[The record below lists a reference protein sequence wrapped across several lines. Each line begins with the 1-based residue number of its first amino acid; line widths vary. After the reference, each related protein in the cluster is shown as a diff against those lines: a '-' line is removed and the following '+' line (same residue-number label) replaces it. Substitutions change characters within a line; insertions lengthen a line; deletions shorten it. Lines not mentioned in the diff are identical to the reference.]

1 MKKIGLAAAILIA
14 GCFAGPNPL
23 ASSQTTQKAYMLRT
37 VAPVAS
43 SILLRSYRYIERLK
57 RFSIE
62 ARMQSDD
69 IFRDTMAVTYA
80 HRIEIDVKRPG
91 KLFVSID
98 GDVKSR
104 EYYLNHGDF
113 TVYDIPTRYYGKLR
127 VASNIDDALDYLF
140 EAYGI
145 KTVLANIIYSDLQRR
160 IPPRNKGYYFGESE
174 VEGKLCHH
182 IGFDY
187 PTHSYQVWI
196 EKGAH
201 PLIRKFIIVDKTQ
214 PLLPRSEA
222 VLKWDIDP
230 KFPDGF
236 FLFTPEKGDKRIDI
250 TPKKGVKS

>member
-1 MKKIGLAAAILIA
+1 MKKIGLAAAFLIV
-14 GCFAGPNPL
+14 GMFAGTDAF
-23 ASSQTTQKAYMLRT
+23 ASSQTTQKAYLLRT

-62 ARMQSDD
+62 AEMSSDD
-69 IFRDTMAVTYA
+69 MYLDRMVVTYT
-80 HRIEIDVKRPG
+80 HRVEIDVWRPG

-104 EYYLNHGDF
+104 EYYLSHGDF

-127 VASNIDDALDYLF
+127 VSPNIDDALDYLF

-145 KTVLANIIYSDLQRR
+145 KAVLANIIYSDLEKR

-174 VEGKLCHH
+174 VDGKVCHH

-187 PTHSYQVWI
+187 PSHSYQVWI

-201 PLIRKFIIVDKTQ
+201 PLIRKFLIVDKTN
-214 PLLPRSEA
+214 PLLLRSGA
-222 VLKWDIDP
+222 TLKWDIDP

-236 FLFTPEKGDKRIDI
+236 FLFTPTKGDRHIDI
-250 TPKKGVKS
+250 TPKQGVES